1 MKIPGVSL
9 FLTLAALQTLTLAA
23 QTSASATA
31 TVTTS
36 IYTPITVT
44 RTLDLSFGDVFPGSA
59 AGTVIV
65 DPTGLATTFT
75 GTGVSL
81 GVHPAVAASYT
92 MTGKKNA
99 SFSLTLPADNS
110 VSLTGPGTAMT
121 LTKFTAA
128 VGAGGTTTPGPTFTA
143 ALGAAGTQTF
153 NVGATMNVGINQ
165 VEGSYTGTY
174 NVLVTYN

>member
-1 MKIPGVSL
+1 MKIPGFAPL
-9 FLTLAALQTLTLAA
+9 FVLASLQTLTLAA

-31 TVTTS
+31 NVTTS

-44 RTLDLSFGDVFPGSA
+44 KTIDLSFGDVFPGTV
-59 AGTVIV
+59 AGTVTV
-65 DPTGLATTFT
+65 DPAGAATTFT

-99 SFSLTLPADNS
+99 SFSLALPANNS
-110 VSLTGPGTAMT
+110 VSLAGPGVAMT
-121 LTKFTAA
+121 LTNFTAA
-128 VGAGGTTTPGPTFTA
+128 VGVGATTAGPSLTA

-153 NVGATMNVGINQ
+153 KVGATMNVGNAQ
-165 VEGSYTGTY
+165 MEGSYTGSY
-174 NVLVTYN
+174 NVTVTYN